1 MIMEQNMNVETTVA
15 NALKALRDN
24 NIEQLSDEA
33 RKALLNANEEALI
46 KAYDDMDGEFSCS
59 KCCNLDNPYL
69 SIPLGLCCCATSV
82 VAYGGLAGLIYK
94 LCASGVGNEYF
105 GLFGPT
111 GLGLEMV
118 VPAIPA
124 MYGFHLITKQSKV
137 KEEEPKIQQAYTTDD
152 MNLDCINDVNGVS
165 ILADNMFLKYL
176 KDVCSLHTYTAT
188 DKMCIGNLIRQFCLA
203 KKSRHSNNLNAN
215 INLSAKD
222 DLKKK

>member
-1 MIMEQNMNVETTVA
+1 MIMDQNMNTEMAVA
-15 NALKALRDN
+15 DALKALRDN
-24 NIEQLSDEA
+24 NIEQLSDAA

-59 KCCNLDNPYL
+59 KCCNLDNPYVKY
-69 SIPLGLCCCATSV
+69 PLGIACCATSV

-94 LCASGVGNEYF
+94 LCASGVGHEYF

-111 GLGLEMV
+111 SLGLEMA

-137 KEEEPKIQQAYTTDD
+137 QEEEPKIQQDNTTEN
-152 MNLDCINDVNGVS
+152 MNLDRINDVNGVS
-165 ILADNMFLKYL
+165 ILADNIFLKYL
-176 KDVCSLHTYTAT
+176 KYVCSLHTYTAT
-188 DKMCIGNLIRQFCLA
+188 DKMCIGNLIRRFCLA

-215 INLSAKD
+215 INLSAKGD
-222 DLKKK
+222 FKKI